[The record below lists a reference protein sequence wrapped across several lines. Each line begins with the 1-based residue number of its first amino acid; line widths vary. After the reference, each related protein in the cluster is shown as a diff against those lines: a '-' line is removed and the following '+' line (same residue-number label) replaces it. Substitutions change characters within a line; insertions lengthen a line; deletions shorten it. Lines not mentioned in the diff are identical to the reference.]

1 MAISVA
7 GLIGAAVAL
16 ALGLLNYRVI
26 VSALEG
32 RLRALD
38 RSESA
43 EERQEFEHKL
53 TLMRRII
60 LWTDVAV
67 FPVVGYTLGSMIAG

>member
-43 EERQEFEHKL
+43 EERQAFEHKL

-67 FPVVGYTLGSMIAG
+67 FPVVGYTLGTMIAG

>member
-1 MAISVA
+1 MGISVP
-7 GLIGAAVAL
+7 GLVGAAVAL

-26 VSALEG
+26 VSTLEG

-38 RSESA
+38 RSQSA
-43 EERQEFEHKL
+43 EERQAFEHKL

-60 LWTDVAV
+60 FWMDMAAL
-67 FPVVGYTLGSMIAG
+67 PVVGYTLGTLIAG